1 MSWQEQV
8 ALVTGGSRGIGRA
21 TALRLAQRGAAVAV
35 NFAVSAAQ
43 AESVVG
49 EITAASGR
57 AMSVCADVGEP
68 AQVAAMVAQVAEVLG
83 PISILVNNAG
93 FARQATLDTFDAE
106 ALARMRRVNVDGPI
120 AAIRAVMP
128 AMRER
133 RYGRIVNITS
143 LAGIG
148 TALPGNAFYAG
159 TKAELAILTRRFA
172 MELGP
177 YGITVNAVAPGFI
190 ATEMARSSRSGSE
203 WTETERRM
211 SQRAIVGRIGMP
223 EDIANA
229 VVFLA
234 SPESGFITAQQLV
247 VDGGRMDY
255 LGHS

>member
-1 MSWQEQV
+1 MTWREQV
-8 ALVTGGSRGIGRA
+8 ALVTGASRGIGRA
-21 TALRLAQRGAAVAV
+21 TALLMAARGAAVAV
-35 NFAVSAAQ
+35 NYATSAAE
-43 AESVVG
+43 ADAVVG
-49 EITAASGR
+49 EITAVGGR
-57 AMSVCADVGEP
+57 AIAVGADVADP
-68 AQVAAMVAQVAEVLG
+68 AQVAAMVARVAEALG

-93 FARQATLDTFDAE
+93 LARQATLDTFDPE

-133 RYGRIVNITS
+133 RYGRIVNVTS

-177 YGITVNAVAPGFI
+177 DGITVNAVAPGFI
-190 ATEMARSSRSGSE
+190 ATEMARASRSAAT
-203 WTETERRM
+203 WAETELAMSRRAM
-211 SQRAIVGRIGMP
+211 VGRIGTP
-223 EDIANA
+223 ADIANA

-234 SPESGFITAQQLV
+234 APEAGFITAQQIV

-255 LGHS
+255 LGHG

>member
-1 MSWQEQV
+1 MAWQDQV
-8 ALVTGGSRGIGRA
+8 ALVTGASRGIGRA
-21 TALRLAQRGAAVAV
+21 IALHLAQRGVAVAV
-35 NFAVSAAQ
+35 NYATREAE
-43 AESVVG
+43 AESVAG
-49 EITAASGR
+49 EITAAGGR
-57 AMSVCADVGEP
+57 AIAVRADVGEP
-68 AQVAAMVAQVAEVLG
+68 TRVPAMVALVAQALG

-93 FARQATLDTFDAE
+93 LAWQATLDTFDAE

-133 RYGRIVNITS
+133 GYGRIVNITS

-148 TALPGNAFYAG
+148 TAMPGNAFYAG

-177 YGITVNAVAPGFI
+177 HGITVNAVAPGFI
-190 ATEMARSSRSGSE
+190 ATEMARASGSE
-203 WTETERRM
+203 TDWAETERRM
-211 SQRAIVGRIGMP
+211 SQRAMVGRIGTP

-234 SPESGFITAQQLV
+234 APEAGLITAQQIV
-247 VDGGRMDY
+247 VDGGRMDF
-255 LGHS
+255 LAHG

>member
-21 TALRLAQRGAAVAV
+21 TALRLAELGAAVAV
-35 NFAVSAAQ
+35 NYATSAGQ
-43 AESVVG
+43 ADSVVADV
-49 EITAASGR
+49 AAAGGR
-57 AMSVCADVGEP
+57 AMALCADV
-68 AQVAAMVAQVAEVLG
+68 ADAALVQEMVAQVARVFG

-93 FARQATLDTFDAE
+93 LARQATLDTFDPD

-120 AAIRAVMP
+120 AAIRAVTP

-143 LAGIG
+143 IAGLG

-177 YGITVNAVAPGFI
+177 HGITVNAVAPGFI
-190 ATEMARSSRSGSE
+190 GTEMARASRSGPA
-203 WTETERRM
+203 WAETELRL
-211 SQRAIVGRIGMP
+211 SQRAMVGRIGTP
-223 EDIANA
+223 EDVANA

-234 SPESGFITAQQLV
+234 APEAGFITAQQIV

-255 LGHS
+255 LGHG